1 MSPTSAADAEKRVE
15 RLRGE
20 LAVTLDQLSD
30 NLMPRQLAS
39 EAANAMVE
47 RTPDWLKDYW
57 RLATGPVGLGLVGAT
72 AASIAL
78 GLVARRR
85 RR

>member
-1 MSPTSAADAEKRVE
+1 MSPTSASEAEKAAE

-20 LAVTLDQLSD
+20 LAATLAQLSD

-39 EAANAMVE
+39 EAANAMADH
-47 RTPDWLKDYW
+47 TPDWLKDYW